1 MKTKIYLMFFIWTIF
16 FGLSETFHVNAQT
29 TDDITTLI
37 PIKDSTI
44 YYEDVVQVDSNIKSI
59 DLYNKGREWFVETYF
74 DAKSVLQLDDAAG
87 GKMMGKG
94 VYKYSFVNGI
104 NVSEITMRFILNLET
119 KDGRYRYRIYSFYG
133 DNTNTS
139 MLGGE
144 NATNVSNVDYNK
156 TYYDLKAGNRKKY
169 NAKMLKGMNEQVQS
183 IITSL
188 NKAMLAKKSSW

>member
-1 MKTKIYLMFFIWTIF
+1 MKTKIYLMPFIWTIF
-16 FGLSETFHVNAQT
+16 FGLSETFYVNAQT

-104 NVSEITMRFILNLET
+104 NVSEITMRFILNLE
-119 KDGRYRYRIYSFYG
+119 IQH
-133 DNTNTS
+133 
-139 MLGGE
+139 E
-144 NATNVSNVDYNK
+144 NV
-156 TYYDLKAGNRKKY
+156 
-169 NAKMLKGMNEQVQS
+169 KGHE
-183 IITSL
+183 
-188 NKAMLAKKSSW
+188 